1 MTAFIPV
8 KSMALLTCLI
18 IGSLAGCSSTPDPN
32 FFILQATQNHG
43 VQSLAKQDDVII
55 VGPVILP
62 EHLSRREMISRSEDY
77 RVSVAEFDRWAE
89 PLDSSIA
96 LVVSDNLST
105 IFGSE
110 QVLDYYARLAVPADY
125 TVRIRVLEFGRL
137 EGSVQLLAVWSIHNQ
152 SGDKIALR
160 KIRYAQ
166 AFAASEDKIKQVE
179 AMSTLLGQMSLDI
192 AKAISSAKPAG

>member
-1 MTAFIPV
+1 
-8 KSMALLTCLI
+8 MALLTCLI

-32 FFILQATQNHG
+32 FFILQATQNHS

-96 LVVSDNLST
+96 LVVTDNLST
-105 IFGSE
+105 IFSSE

-125 TVRIRVLEFGRL
+125 AVRIRVLEFGRL

-166 AFAASEDKIKQVE
+166 AFAASEDKTTQVE

-192 AKAISSAKPAG
+192 AKAISSAKPAD